1 MATRTPFLLVFRN
14 TGPENHAHL
23 SPADQQTLLKQWNAW
38 YDDLAHQG
46 LALSGQP
53 LDEASRVISGV
64 AGQRVIDG
72 PFPEAKEAI
81 GGYVALLA
89 TSIEEATERAR
100 THPGLAYG
108 MKIEIRPFAQNCH
121 LGVVG
126 RSADR

>member
-23 SPADQQTLLKQWNAW
+23 SPEDRQTLLKQWNAW
-38 YDDLAHQG
+38 YDDLAGQG

-89 TSIEEATERAR
+89 TSMEEATQWAK

-126 RSADR
+126 RSSGG